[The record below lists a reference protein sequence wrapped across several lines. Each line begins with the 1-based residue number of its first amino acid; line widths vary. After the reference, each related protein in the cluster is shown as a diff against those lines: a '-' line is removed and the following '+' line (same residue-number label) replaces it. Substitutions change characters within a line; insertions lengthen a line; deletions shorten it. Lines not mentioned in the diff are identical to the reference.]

1 MKKRNLYAEIAEGF
15 AALSHLRNSKTTSF
29 NVPAPGAGLAKT
41 QSSAWDSE
49 DTVGDSDAF
58 ADEDIVGRPVLEC

>member
-15 AALSHLRNSKTTSF
+15 DALSHLRNSKTTSV
-29 NVPAPGAGLAKT
+29 NVPAPGASLAKP
-41 QSSAWDSE
+41 QSCAWDSE

-58 ADEDIVGRPVLEC
+58 ADEDIIGRPVLEC

>member
-15 AALSHLRNSKTTSF
+15 DALSHLRNGKTTSF

-41 QSSAWDSE
+41 QSSTWESE
-49 DTVGDSDAF
+49 VTGGDSDAS